1 MILESFDN
9 VEFQT
14 LLIENGNIFVGAT
27 NAILQF
33 DDDLS
38 LLKKFDTGPADD
50 GEFCVSPPFCAEDQN
65 VCSIGFQCT
74 NNYNTLLLTYRDRLL
89 ACGTLHGA
97 CDLLMLND
105 ITKRFGNRRDLQCA
119 TGLPI
124 RKTTYIT
131 RRNRSLSIVA
141 AAYLNDMRSDN
152 DLLYLGRSPDSIA
165 TLIAPSSVNSYFSI
179 VDSSETYFSE
189 DYTTRKAIYHL
200 AWTDDEYAYILW
212 TDETNNQ
219 LKLTRYCHEALST
232 LSRNDVEDEEN
243 QVELNQGIRTY
254 TEITLQCNSNG
265 NLATDV
271 VEAKVAFNTLYVLF
285 HDNSNNVA
293 KICSS
298 TIQSFNENFDFVRSQ
313 CWNSSESRNVA
324 NTINWISNSCV
335 LQHSFLNKW
344 VSLVR
349 FAVS

>member
-1 MILESFDN
+1 MVLDSLEN

-33 DDDLS
+33 DDNLS

-50 GEFCVSPPFCAEDQN
+50 GESCISPLFCDEDPLL
-65 VCSIGFQCT
+65 CPAGFQCT
-74 NNYNTLLLTYRDRLL
+74 NNYNTLLLTYGDRLL
-89 ACGTLHGA
+89 ACGTLYET

-105 ITKRFGNRRDLQCA
+105 ITRRFGNNRDLQCA
-119 TGLPI
+119 AGFPI

-131 RRNRSLSIVA
+131 RRNRSLPIVA
-141 AAYLNDMRSDN
+141 TTYLNDKLSDN
-152 DLLYLGRSPDSIA
+152 DLLYLGRSPDSIT

-179 VDSSETYFSE
+179 VDSTETYYFPE
-189 DYTTRKAIYHL
+189 DYRTRKAIYHL

-212 TDETNNQ
+212 TAATTNQ
-219 LKLTRYCHEALST
+219 LKLTRYCHETMSS
-232 LSRNDVEDEEN
+232 LSRNDVEDNAN
-243 QVELNQGIRTY
+243 QFGLNQGIRTY

-285 HDNSNNVA
+285 RNNSNDVA

-298 TIQSFNENFDFVRSQ
+298 TVQSFNENFDFVRSQ

-324 NTINWISNSCV
+324 NTIGFSNLCS
-335 LQHSFLNKW
+335 LQRDFLKKW
-344 VSLVR
+344 VSLV
-349 FAVS
+349 